1 MADGA
6 LQSLAARKIR
16 SSAMFKSSL
25 LKRVATVLAALH
37 LLLVAQV
44 PLAQAAMIGTPEVV
58 AEHQQQ
64 VDRQQLLTMLDD
76 QEVQKKLE
84 AMGVERDQVEK
95 RINGLTAAELA
106 QFNQQLDQAP
116 AGAGVV
122 GVIVLFLVIF
132 IITDMLCATNI
143 FNFVNCI
150 NR

>member
-1 MADGA
+1 MF
-6 LQSLAARKIR
+6 
-16 SSAMFKSSL
+16 SSQLMR
-25 LKRVATVLAALH
+25 RVASVVAMMH
-37 LLLVAQV
+37 FLLFAQI
-44 PLAQAAMIGTPEVV
+44 PMAQAAMIGTSEVV
-58 AEHQQQ
+58 AEQQQ
-64 VDRQQLLTMLDD
+64 RVDQQQLLTMLDD

-84 AMGVERDQVEK
+84 AMGVDRDQVES
-95 RINGLTAAELA
+95 RINSLTPAELA
-106 QFNQQLDQAP
+106 QFNQQLDEAP

>member
-1 MADGA
+1 MF
-6 LQSLAARKIR
+6 
-16 SSAMFKSSL
+16 SSQLMR
-25 LKRVATVLAALH
+25 RVASVVAMMH
-37 LLLVAQV
+37 FLLFAQI

-58 AEHQQQ
+58 AEQQQ
-64 VDRQQLLTMLDD
+64 RIDQQQLLTMLDD
-76 QEVQKKLE
+76 QDVQKKLE
-84 AMGVERDQVEK
+84 AMGVDRDQVES
-95 RINGLTAAELA
+95 RINSLTPAELA

-143 FNFVNCI
+143 FNFVNCV